1 MHDTIPETCDKCGC
15 TPTVDPQTDV
25 IDLVQVCG
33 ITLGVQLDRE
43 HWLCSTCAAEF
54 GGGTDYDE
62 ELEELTRGISSL
74 CSETESGHAYE
85 PGVVVAALEDVL
97 SQQAQDT
104 SWAFDRLSILVTA
117 LRCYAGG
124 ESPGQVAAFGRPA
137 VEQEDPTT
145 SYEDLTT
152 WDIQRMLD
160 ALGLTEE
167 QQEACLLYTSPSPR
181 DS

>member
-1 MHDTIPETCDKCGC
+1 MQDTIPETCDKCGC

-117 LRCYAGG
+117 LQCYAGG
-124 ESPGQVAAFGRPA
+124 EHPREVYPFSSFREDINAVTQSRRISGQLDR
-137 VEQEDPTT
+137 
-145 SYEDLTT
+145 L
-152 WDIQRMLD
+152 DIRYLVD

-167 QQEACLLYTSPSPR
+167 QQEALDNY
-181 DS
+181 